1 MRLVHGLLEG
11 KYDTFQITTVLP
23 KKENWSFG
31 RLDPMKYN
39 LAFLSNSFFF
49 PYLDQK
55 YLSRLIEIAFTV
67 KLFFKMIIY
76 MCVYSIL
83 ISLLSI
89 VS

>member
-11 KYDTFQITTVLP
+11 KYNTFQITTVVP
-23 KKENWSFG
+23 KKDNWSFG

-49 PYLDQK
+49 PYFDKK
-55 YLSRLIEIAFTV
+55 YSSRLIEIAFKV
-67 KLFFKMIIY
+67 KLLLKTIIY
-76 MCVYSIL
+76 MCVFSIL
-83 ISLLSI
+83 IPLLSI